1 MGSATE
7 GKSRAMSKNWGKDHS
22 WSKFLFIGAFCD
34 ERLVEEAKKLLK
46 SQRNSGILVFKACES
61 VSVLRAVI

>member
-1 MGSATE
+1 VLCQNTE
-7 GKSRAMSKNWGKDHS
+7 KKTILGVNPS
-22 WSKFLFIGAFCD
+22 FFGAFCD

-61 VSVLRAVI
+61 VSVLRAII